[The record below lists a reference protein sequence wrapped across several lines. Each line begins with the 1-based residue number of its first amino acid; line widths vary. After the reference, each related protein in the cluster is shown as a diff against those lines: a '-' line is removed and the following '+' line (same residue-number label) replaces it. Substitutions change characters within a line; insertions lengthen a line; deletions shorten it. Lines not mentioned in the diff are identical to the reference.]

1 VQPGRGV
8 GSGVRVNVIGGQV
21 VDQQRRQRVTAPL
34 RGELRYGLELT
45 RLLAGRRF
53 RGVTRAPG
61 RRPVL
66 LIPGFLAGDASLTV
80 LAGWLRRRGHE
91 VSRSGMLVNADCA
104 GRVLARLE
112 ARLAELDGPVIVIG
126 QSRGG
131 TLARALA
138 ACHPQAVAGLVTL
151 GAPVLDPLAVSPSVL
166 RTVSS
171 VARLGDLGLPRVFS
185 TECRDGACCT
195 EVRAAL
201 VAPLPPRMATL
212 AVHSR
217 SDGIVDWRACL
228 DPYAQCV
235 EIDGSHCGM
244 AVNAD
249 VYRELE
255 RLLDRTKE
263 EGPKGRS

>member
-1 VQPGRGV
+1 VNSLHRGET
-8 GSGVRVNVIGGQV
+8 ST
-21 VDQQRRQRVTAPL
+21 DSQRVIAPL
-34 RGELRYGLELT
+34 RGELRYGLELA
-45 RLLAGRRF
+45 RLLADARF

-61 RRPVL
+61 RRPIL

-91 VSRSGMLVNADCA
+91 VNRSGMLVNADCA
-104 GRVLARLE
+104 GRVLASLE
-112 ARLAELDGPVIVIG
+112 GRLAELDGPVIVIG

-138 ACHPQAVAGLVTL
+138 ARNPQDLAALVTL
-151 GAPVLDPLAVSPSVL
+151 GSPVLDPLAVSPSVL

-171 VARLGDLGLPRVFS
+171 LARLGDLGLPGVFS

-195 EVRAAL
+195 EFHAAL
-201 VAPLPPRMATL
+201 EAPLPPSMPTL

-228 DPYAQCV
+228 DPYARCFEV
-235 EIDGSHCGM
+235 DGSHCGM

-255 RLLDRTKE
+255 RLLDRTE
-263 EGPKGRS
+263 EATHSR